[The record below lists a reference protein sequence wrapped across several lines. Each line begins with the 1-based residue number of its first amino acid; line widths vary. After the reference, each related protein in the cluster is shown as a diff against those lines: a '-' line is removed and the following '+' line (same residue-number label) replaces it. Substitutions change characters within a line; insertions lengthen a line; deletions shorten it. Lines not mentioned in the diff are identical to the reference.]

1 MGAPSAVG
9 EHGRFQEDFSRV
21 ILDLLPR
28 QGEWSVEAYLW
39 LTDRTN
45 RLIEF
50 VDGYLHILPMP
61 TDRHQSILWFLVRI
75 FDALTVQIGGVAL
88 FAPLRL
94 QVSPTRF
101 REPDLLFLRSRRDP
115 RRGERYWTGADLV
128 LEVVSPDDPQRDL
141 VEKRR
146 DYAEAGIPEY
156 WIVDPEHEQVIVLR
170 LGEAGYEEH
179 GVFGRGDTATSALL
193 PDLRVDVSAMLEA
206 K

>member
-50 VDGYLHILPMP
+50 VDGYLHILPM
-61 TDRHQSILWFLVRI
+61 
-75 FDALTVQIGGVAL
+75 LTESSSVHPMVSRADLRCIDGSNREVAL

-170 LGEAGYEEH
+170 LEEAGYEEH